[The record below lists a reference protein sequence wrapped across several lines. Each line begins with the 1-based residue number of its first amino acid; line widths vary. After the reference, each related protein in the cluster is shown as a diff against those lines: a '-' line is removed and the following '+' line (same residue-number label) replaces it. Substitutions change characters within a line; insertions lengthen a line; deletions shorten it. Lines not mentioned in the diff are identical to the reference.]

1 MEWQAALEWALKAV
15 MVAASVFV
23 FLLGRDQKR
32 HEELIRLK
40 ADAVKEKLESAL
52 ALRDRRLDD
61 MQRRLDTGGEEL
73 SELASFAQGFGERE
87 ERLRREIGSEARQA
101 KHDAVNAIAPLI
113 ADLNLRKM
121 DERLHSEQID
131 DLRRRLRILEERS

>member
-1 MEWQAALEWALKAV
+1 MAV
-15 MVAASVFV
+15 VTIFV

-32 HEELIRLK
+32 SDELIHAR
-40 ADAVKEKLESAL
+40 AESVRENLQNEL
-52 ALRDRRLDD
+52 ALRDLRLDEITRRLDS
-61 MQRRLDTGGEEL
+61 GSEKL
-73 SELASFAQGFGERE
+73 SALASFAQGVSGRE
-87 ERLRREIGSEARQA
+87 ERLRRDIDAAARQA

-131 DLRRRLRILEERS
+131 DLRRRLLILEGRS